1 MTDKDAVSD
10 AEDWIKSGGGQGTEA
25 TNKAT
30 IDFNVDFA
38 RQFAPEGET
47 FYAKIDRYGS
57 GPALLLSLVPQDG
70 YKRSHIRNQKNKIT
84 GTTTKL
90 PMIPMS
96 AADVNEAGLEPN
108 ARYTLGSKE
117 ALDDNVS
124 IFPLIKQ
131 GKTQSKTDA
140 VRLGQPGLT
149 VASSRDV
156 AEDIDPWHGY
166 TPDDKK
172 ANALAKS
179 PKTTMQGNNTV
190 PFDQMVKDTVKTHG
204 LKWAFDY
211 YVRKNGLPPRQFQIF
226 AGLTVKPK
234 GDKTPKAS
242 PAPVAPKPEEAKKKS
257 MWQRFKDKL
266 PFEE

>member
-1 MTDKDAVSD
+1 MLQKIS
-10 AEDWIKSGGGQGTEA
+10 ILGTV
-25 TNKAT
+25 T
-30 IDFNVDFA
+30 
-38 RQFAPEGET
+38 
-47 FYAKIDRYGS
+47 
-57 GPALLLSLVPQDG
+57 
-70 YKRSHIRNQKNKIT
+70 H
-84 GTTTKL
+84 
-90 PMIPMS
+90 
-96 AADVNEAGLEPN
+96 
-108 ARYTLGSKE
+108 
-117 ALDDNVS
+117 
-124 IFPLIKQ
+124 
-131 GKTQSKTDA
+131 
-140 VRLGQPGLT
+140 
-149 VASSRDV
+149 
-156 AEDIDPWHGY
+156 
-166 TPDDKK
+166 DKK